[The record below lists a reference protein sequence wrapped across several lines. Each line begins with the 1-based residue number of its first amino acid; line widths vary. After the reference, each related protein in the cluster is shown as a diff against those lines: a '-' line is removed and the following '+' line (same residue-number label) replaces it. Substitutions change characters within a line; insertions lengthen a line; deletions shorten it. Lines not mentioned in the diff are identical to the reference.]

1 MTNAASNQLAMS
13 VADFCTF
20 HSISKPTFYVM
31 IKRGFGPTIMKV
43 GARTLI
49 STEAAAEWRRKME
62 DGAELM
68 KPRKPNSWTR
78 HLKK

>member
-1 MTNAASNQLAMS
+1 MTDATWNQLAMS
-13 VADFCTF
+13 VADFCMF
-20 HSISKPTFYVM
+20 HSITKPTFYEM
-31 IKRGFGPTIMKV
+31 IKRGLGPKIMKV

-68 KPRKPNSWTR
+68 KPRNSHSR
-78 HLKK
+78 ARYS

>member
-68 KPRKPNSWTR
+68 KPRNSHSR
-78 HLKK
+78 ARYC